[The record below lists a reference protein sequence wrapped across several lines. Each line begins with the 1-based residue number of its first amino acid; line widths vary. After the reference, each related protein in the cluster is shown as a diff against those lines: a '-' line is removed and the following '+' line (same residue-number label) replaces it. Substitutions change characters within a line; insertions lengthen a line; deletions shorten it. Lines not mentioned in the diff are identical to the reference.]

1 MGSLIGSGSPDQK
14 RPAWLPKEVWP
25 FDLRSI
31 RHEGALVSYTDVGAG
46 PTLLF
51 CHAGMWSFLWRDVI
65 LALADRYRCVTFD
78 PPGSGLSQRIA
89 PQGRTLELVRDV
101 IVGLVDTVDLDEV
114 TLVMHDLGGPTAL
127 AAASVMPERVAGLAA
142 VNTFGWKPG
151 GVPFRTMLAIFGSAW
166 MRELDAYTGWL
177 PAASTT
183 RFGVGRHLDRAGRRA
198 FRRGMDRDARRTMH
212 LLFRSAQRSEEVY
225 AGAASAVE
233 KLAARPLLTVFG
245 TLGDY
250 LRFRPKWRTRF
261 GDVREVTVPWG
272 LHFPMCDDPRLTA
285 RAIDSWHAECVASRD
300 PGRSVTDDIAGG

>member
-1 MGSLIGSGSPDQK
+1 MGELDQR
-14 RPAWLPKEVWP
+14 RPAWLPKQVWP
-25 FDLRSI
+25 FDLRSM
-31 RHEGALVSYTDVGAG
+31 RHEGTLVSYTDVGVG

-65 LALADRYRCVTFD
+65 LELAGRYRCVTFD
-78 PPGSGLSQRIA
+78 PPGSGLSERTA
-89 PQGRTLELVRDV
+89 AEERTLETVRD
-101 IVGLVDTVDLDEV
+101 TVVALLHALDLDEV

-127 AAASVMPERVAGLAA
+127 AAASVMPERVAALAA
-142 VNTFGWKPG
+142 VNTFGWEPA
-151 GVPFRTMLAIFGSAW
+151 GVLFRTMLAMFGSTW

-183 RFGVGRHLDRAGRRA
+183 RLGVGRHLDRAGRRA

-212 LLFRSAQRSEEVY
+212 RLFRSAQRSEEVY
-225 AGAASAVE
+225 TGAARAVDT
-233 KLAARPLLTVFG
+233 LADRPLLTVFG
-245 TLGDY
+245 ALGDH

-285 RAIDSWHAECVASRD
+285 RAIDTWHAERVAPRTT
-300 PGRSVTDDIAGG
+300 GRSVIDDAAGE